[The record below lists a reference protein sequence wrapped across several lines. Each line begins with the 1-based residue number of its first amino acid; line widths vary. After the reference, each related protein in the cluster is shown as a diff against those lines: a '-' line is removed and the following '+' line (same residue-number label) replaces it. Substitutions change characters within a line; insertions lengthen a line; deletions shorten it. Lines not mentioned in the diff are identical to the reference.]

1 MTIEQVAQVA
11 HEVNKAYCS
20 AIGDDTQV
28 EWDVAPRWQKDSAIN
43 GVRFH
48 LENPHV
54 SPEQAHG
61 EWARHKKNEGWSY
74 GPEKDVFKKE
84 HPNLAEYKN
93 LSIEQ
98 KAKDYFFRQLVRSLA
113 KYIDK

>member
-28 EWDVAPRWQKDSAIN
+28 EWDVAPKWQKDSAID

-48 LENPHV
+48 LENPHI

-61 EWARHKKNEGWSY
+61 EWARHKRTEGWSY

-84 HPNLAEYKN
+84 HPNLADYKD
-93 LSIEQ
+93 LSVEQ

-113 KYIDK
+113 KFIDK

>member
-28 EWDVAPRWQKDSAIN
+28 EWDVAPKWQKDSAID
-43 GVRFH
+43 GVKFH

-54 SPEQAHG
+54 SPEQ
-61 EWARHKKNEGWSY
+61 KKN
-74 GPEKDVFKKE
+74 
-84 HPNLAEYKN
+84 
-93 LSIEQ
+93 IQ
-98 KAKDYFFRQLVRSLA
+98 T
-113 KYIDK
+113 